1 MNNVI
6 MLQHTKIKAFFETS
20 THVVGHV
27 IKVTLYNKLLG
38 IISRYALNQ
47 IAAEFERVNYVGI
60 DNSRY
65 GCRRRTAHD
74 LPCACELA
82 RYPIHYIIT

>member
-47 IAAEFERVNYVGI
+47 IAAEFERVHFTDKNPFRCGM
-60 DNSRY
+60 
-65 GCRRRTAHD
+65 
-74 LPCACELA
+74 
-82 RYPIHYIIT
+82 